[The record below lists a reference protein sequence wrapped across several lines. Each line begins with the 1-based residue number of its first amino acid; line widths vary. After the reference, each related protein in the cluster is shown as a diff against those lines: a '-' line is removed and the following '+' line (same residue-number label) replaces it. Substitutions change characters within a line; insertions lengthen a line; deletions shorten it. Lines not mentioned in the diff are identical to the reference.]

1 MDKYLYI
8 IIFLFHIALIRDI
21 YSSTL
26 FLLKMSLTNFS
37 KKKNYYKLFCQKKLI
52 IY

>member
-37 KKKNYYKLFCQKKLI
+37 KKKIIINYFVKKN
-52 IY
+52 